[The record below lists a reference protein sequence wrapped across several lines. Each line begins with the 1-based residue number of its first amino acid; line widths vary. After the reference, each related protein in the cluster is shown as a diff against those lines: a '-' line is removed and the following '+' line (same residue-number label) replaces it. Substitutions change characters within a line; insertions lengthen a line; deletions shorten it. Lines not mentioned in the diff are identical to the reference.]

1 LRHWAGGEE
10 PELDASSEPRHVDPR
25 GTRASKQ
32 EGSPQEPLESH
43 RVWKQ
48 EAGRQREESD
58 AEFGDFV
65 QGGGNFAEFES
76 VPCSSSTG
84 VAVPVVFG
92 EGEGGST
99 VAAASPSSL
108 VGPPSSTDP
117 STDPLD
123 DAFEAQ
129 RIDDPLYEGF
139 IEGFIEPA
147 GGTDGFIDAGGI
159 AGIEEI
165 DTEATAAPGREAHLE
180 GREAE
185 GSKPNPPPNL
195 KPPQEPLESHRE
207 IPTLHTPRGGLGGG
221 TRLQQEINGGVN
233 QLDLERDVHDLVQDK
248 DARLYL

>member
-1 LRHWAGGEE
+1 
-10 PELDASSEPRHVDPR
+10 
-25 GTRASKQ
+25 
-32 EGSPQEPLESH
+32 
-43 RVWKQ
+43 
-48 EAGRQREESD
+48 
-58 AEFGDFV
+58 
-65 QGGGNFAEFES
+65 
-76 VPCSSSTG
+76 
-84 VAVPVVFG
+84 VVFG

-139 IEGFIEPA
+139 IEGFIDA

-165 DTEATAAPGREAHLE
+165 DTEATAAPGREAQRIDDPLYEAPGREAQRIDDPLYEAPGREAHLE

-207 IPTLHTPRGGLGGG
+207 IPTLHTPRGGLRGG
-221 TRLQQEINGGVN
+221 TRLQQEINGGVS